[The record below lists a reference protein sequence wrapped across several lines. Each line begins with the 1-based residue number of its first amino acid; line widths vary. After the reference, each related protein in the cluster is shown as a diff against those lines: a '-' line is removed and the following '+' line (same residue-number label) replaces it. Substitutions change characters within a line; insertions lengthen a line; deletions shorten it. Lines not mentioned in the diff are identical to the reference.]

1 MNTFASFAHPTTECK
16 TAIATI
22 FLGGF
27 IIDGGLFIPME
38 WS

>member
-1 MNTFASFAHPTTECK
+1 MNTFAGFAHPPEQNAK
-16 TAIATI
+16 LLHN